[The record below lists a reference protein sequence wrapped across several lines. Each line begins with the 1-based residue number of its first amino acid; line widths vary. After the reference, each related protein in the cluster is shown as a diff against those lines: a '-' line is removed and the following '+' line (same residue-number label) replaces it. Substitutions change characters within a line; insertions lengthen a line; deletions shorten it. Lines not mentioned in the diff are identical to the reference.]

1 MSFPHPVVL
10 DDTNN
15 PVITLAEGATGALIP
30 LGVTLPAD
38 ERRAE
43 SAGENILSD
52 DPAPDADPAG
62 GGQLAVFEPDLD
74 NNGHGNGLI

>member
-15 PVITLAEGATGALIP
+15 PVITL
-30 LGVTLPAD
+30 PAD

-52 DPAPDADPAG
+52 APVLGADPAG
-62 GGQLAVFEPDLD
+62 GWQLAVFEPDLN